1 MSRDQLISVFV
12 LLFHVSLGARF
23 NATDIRVE
31 ATAIANR
38 IQEERCKKE
47 NHTIF
52 PVYWMEGVAP
62 ALPSLEERL
71 NQSSTDPCGAFGY
84 ESRFNYTTASL
95 KLAVQEAYKE
105 AMNEDNPHPFP
116 IGMEC
121 PLIACNA
128 SNPDI
133 VGIRCFFNTY
143 RKWSAAIFSKTER
156 SHQITGTARRFRAA
170 DSSVVVLVAEVV
182 EEAPLEVEEAPVD
195 GPPEETPPE
204 GDGEHASVVTKT
216 IEATMKKKTRS
227 FMV

>member
-143 RKWSAAIFSKTER
+143 SPPAASSTTKASFKT
-156 SHQITGTARRFRAA
+156 
-170 DSSVVVLVAEVV
+170 AE
-182 EEAPLEVEEAPVD
+182 
-195 GPPEETPPE
+195 
-204 GDGEHASVVTKT
+204 S
-216 IEATMKKKTRS
+216 ATMRAESLCVLLLVFVGLAMVLSFDIRS
-227 FMV
+227 IERDRYDLGRVVNV